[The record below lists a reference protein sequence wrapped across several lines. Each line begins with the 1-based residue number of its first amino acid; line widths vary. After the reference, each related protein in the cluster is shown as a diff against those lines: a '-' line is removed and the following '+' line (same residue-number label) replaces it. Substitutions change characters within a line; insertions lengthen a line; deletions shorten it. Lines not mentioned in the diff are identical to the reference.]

1 LKDWA
6 LELLK
11 NPTATGLFIP
21 LLITFATAAMK
32 AISRKNGPWLWPLI
46 FKRSTI
52 KLEDRALGLDL
63 LFAAIGSQLGF
74 LAVYAAADSQ
84 ATRENQVL
92 INAVDWHVQQLNV
105 ALYTLALL
113 LFWILALTLL
123 LRFRG
128 YADNQELLEDFG
140 VGVPNAV
147 GLGAL
152 FVVYLLNPV
161 AGG

>member
-1 LKDWA
+1 
-6 LELLK
+6 
-11 NPTATGLFIP
+11 
-21 LLITFATAAMK
+21 
-32 AISRKNGPWLWPLI
+32 
-46 FKRSTI
+46 
-52 KLEDRALGLDL
+52 
-63 LFAAIGSQLGF
+63 
-74 LAVYAAADSQ
+74 
-84 ATRENQVL
+84 
-92 INAVDWHVQQLNV
+92 VDWHVQQLNV

-128 YADNQELLEDFG
+128 YDDNQELLEDFG